1 MGDADQFT
9 SQISHLDNRA
19 PQPSDLVRETDQYTK
34 DDEETKDEEEEESLD
49 ENAPPASPEENAP
62 PASPEEK
69 MIVAQSTLTPA
80 EDAWARWSE
89 ASPSSETAGEP
100 EESKAAKESF

>member
-19 PQPSDLVRETDQYTK
+19 PQPSDLVRKTDQYTK

-49 ENAPPASPEENAP
+49 ENAP